1 MALGAALCFFF
12 SSNMFRGVRI
22 FFITVFLY
30 MKLMMRISPV
40 YLVQE
45 MRSNSRDDMA
55 SSFTLELV
63 LLTKQHFKNLE
74 VLPVSDRS
82 DFQN

>member
-1 MALGAALCFFF
+1 MALGGALCFFF

-40 YLVQE
+40 YLGQE

-55 SSFTLELV
+55 SHTIAAL
-63 LLTKQHFKNLE
+63 
-74 VLPVSDRS
+74 
-82 DFQN
+82 QNYIVAVGDHG